1 MEKWLAKQDNEKIN
15 EEIGGKIMIFEN
27 MVTKLEKFEH

>member
-1 MEKWLAKQDNEKIN
+1 MEKWLAKQDNEEIDG
-15 EEIGGKIMIFEN
+15 EIGGKIRIFEN